1 MRVRVR
7 SDVVVV
13 NVGEWVSG
21 GGLSLLCRSVVVACH
36 CRERVVLG
44 VVVGMMGGIVVN
56 HPGCNG

>member
-1 MRVRVR
+1 MRVHVR

-21 GGLSLLCRSVVVACH
+21 GGLLLLCRSVVVACH
-36 CRERVVLG
+36 HCERVVLG
-44 VVVGMMGGIVVN
+44 VVVGMMGGIIII